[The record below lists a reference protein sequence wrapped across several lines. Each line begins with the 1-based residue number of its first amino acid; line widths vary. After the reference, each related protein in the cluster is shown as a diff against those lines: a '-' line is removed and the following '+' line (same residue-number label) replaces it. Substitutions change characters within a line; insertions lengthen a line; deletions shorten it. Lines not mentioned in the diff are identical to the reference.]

1 MPAIVFGPF
10 KINANDGNISFG
22 DVLNM
27 SPKSASKSVTG
38 SGSAITGDFIITN
51 NGISV
56 SNAWDPDVI
65 DQNIS
70 ANQ

>member
-27 SPKSASKSVTG
+27 SPKSASKSVIG
-38 SGSAITGDFIITN
+38 SGSAHTGDFMMTW
-51 NGISV
+51 NGINMN
-56 SNAWDPDVI
+56 NAFDPDAV
-65 DQNIS
+65 DQNVS
-70 ANQ
+70 GNQ

>member
-38 SGSAITGDFIITN
+38 SGSAHTGDFMLTW
-51 NGISV
+51 NGININ
-56 SNAWDPDVI
+56 NALDPDVI
-65 DQNIS
+65 DQNVT